1 MFGKVPKGSKKSSV
15 NEFLFSKL
23 QAYELQPL
31 ALLAFNSKKLWK
43 KMSATEFS
51 FAEGDANRF
60 SGMPAGVPQKDSI
73 MGVLLE
79 RFQKL
84 LEQLFF

>member
-1 MFGKVPKGSKKSSV
+1 
-15 NEFLFSKL
+15 
-23 QAYELQPL
+23 
-31 ALLAFNSKKLWK
+31 
-43 KMSATEFS
+43 MSATEFS

-84 LEQLFF
+84 LEQLFL